1 METLAVVMQHAFSLS
16 VIFYTTLGVFLGIT
30 VGAIPGLS
38 GDMAIALLLPFVFK
52 LSPEVAIGMLMGI
65 YKGSM
70 FGGSISAITFGV
82 PGTPAA
88 IATVNDGYPANKAGR
103 PKQALMT
110 ALYSSVTGDF
120 LSTALLVFLAVPMGR
135 IALQFGPVEY
145 FALYVFALMMISL
158 LVVGEMKKGI
168 AAAGIGLFLGCI
180 GMDPLIG
187 STRLTLGVGSL
198 RGGIPMLSV
207 LIGVFALPEL
217 MAQFADEYRRAR
229 YEKKQREDS
238 ELKESRSDEYDT
250 SRDKWSLAVYLSTFK
265 STMIGTAVG
274 AFIGALPGAGS
285 SLAALMGYGLSRKA
299 SKQPELYGTGV
310 LEGIAAPEAA
320 NSATAGAS
328 LIPLFAFGIPG
339 SATAAL
345 IGAALVMQGI
355 SPGPMM
361 IEENSVVIYTLFLIL
376 LYATFINLFLSL
388 GLIPL
393 YAKLAK
399 VKPRY
404 LIPCVFALALIG
416 VYASRNSLTDVWI
429 ALAAGVMG
437 VSLRKFEY
445 PLGPLVLGFIVG
457 PGTEKALRQ
466 ALLMG
471 RGNVLFL
478 FKSPIA
484 LGFYFVC
491 LLSLVMIHL
500 SLKKHVIED

>member
-1 METLAVVMQHAFSLS
+1 MLSTVIQHAFALP
-16 VIFYTTLGVFLGIT
+16 VLLYTTVGVFLGIT

-88 IATVNDGYPANKAGR
+88 IATVYDGYPANKNGK

-110 ALYSSVTGDF
+110 ALYSSFTGDL

-187 STRLTLGVGSL
+187 STRLTFGIGNL
-198 RGGIPMLSV
+198 RGGIPMLSL

-217 MAQFADEYRRAR
+217 MNQFAHEYRKARAR
-229 YEKKQREDS
+229 KAQD
-238 ELKESRSDEYDT
+238 ELKDARTENYDP
-250 SRDKWSLAVYLSTFK
+250 SRDKWSLKLYLSTFK

-285 SLAALMGYGLSRKA
+285 SLAALMSYGLSQKA

-310 LEGIAAPEAA
+310 LEGIAAPEAG

-361 IEENSVVIYTLFLIL
+361 IEENAVVIYSLFAIL
-376 LYATFINLFLSL
+376 LYATFINLFLSH
-388 GLIPL
+388 GLIPM

-399 VKPRY
+399 IKPKY
-404 LIPCVFALALIG
+404 LIPCVFALALVG
-416 VYASRNSLTDVWI
+416 VYASRNSMADVWI

-437 VSLRKFEY
+437 VVLRKFEY

-457 PGTEKALRQ
+457 PGTERALRQ

-471 RGNVLFL
+471 RGDIMFL

-484 LGFYFVC
+484 LGFYAIS

-500 SLKKHVIED
+500 SLKKHVVED